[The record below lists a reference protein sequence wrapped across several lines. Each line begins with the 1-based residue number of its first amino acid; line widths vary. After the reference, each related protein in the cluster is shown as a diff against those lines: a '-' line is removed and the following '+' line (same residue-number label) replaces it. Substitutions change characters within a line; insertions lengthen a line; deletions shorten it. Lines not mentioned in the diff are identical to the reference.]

1 MKNLILFISLSLV
14 TACNQQNKSQI
25 TDLLHLKI
33 DAWHEAASKAK
44 FDDYFNF
51 IADEGIFIGTD
62 ASERW
67 SKAEFINFSKPYFD
81 KGKAWSFTSKERTI
95 RLNHDNKI
103 AWFDE
108 ILDTWMGPCRSS
120 GVLRKNKDDWQLEH
134 YQLSITIDNELMPK
148 FLEINNIK

>member
-1 MKNLILFISLSLV
+1 MIDKKIIICSTIRNVEKDLKDFFIKLDE
-14 TACNQQNKSQI
+14 I
-25 TDLLHLKI
+25 T
-33 DAWHEAASKAK
+33 SK

-81 KGKAWSFTSKERTI
+81 KGKAWSFTSKEPTI

-148 FLEINNIK
+148 FLEINNI